1 MDRFQGLL
9 GIAVILGLVV
19 LLSKHRRHIKWRTL
33 GVGLALQ
40 VAFAFLVLK
49 WSWGFEALKAVS
61 EGVTRV
67 IHFTDEGTKFVFGS
81 LFDTEKVGFVFAIQV
96 LPVII
101 FLGALI
107 GALYYL
113 RVVQFVVDI
122 IGSVL
127 QKLLGVSKLEGVWAS
142 TVIFL
147 GQSEAPLLVAPY
159 LRTMTTSQLFTC
171 MTGGFAAVAGS
182 TLVGYAL
189 LGAPLPYLLAAAV
202 MNAPG
207 CLLIG
212 KALWPETE
220 EVTNDAN
227 VRDVRDTE
235 SKNFI
240 DALGRG
246 AMAGGHIAV
255 IVGCLLIAFVAL
267 IAMAS
272 AFLGMIGG
280 WVGQPN
286 WSLEGLF
293 GLLFGPVAWL
303 IGTPWAEASQ
313 IGNYIGQKT
322 VLNEFV
328 AYSNFGPVVPELSPK
343 AVLVGT
349 FALAGFANFASIAI
363 QIGSIGALAPER
375 RGDVAK
381 LGMFALLGGTLT
393 NLLNAAI
400 VGVIAS

>member
-9 GIAVILGLVV
+9 GVAVILGLVV

-33 GVGLALQ
+33 AVGLALQ

-101 FLGALI
+101 FLGAVI

-122 IGSVL
+122 IGNVL

-159 LRTMTTSQLFTC
+159 LKTMTTSQLFTC

-235 SKNFI
+235 SRNFI

-363 QIGSIGALAPER
+363 QIGSIGALAPS
-375 RGDVAK
+375 
-381 LGMFALLGGTLT
+381 
-393 NLLNAAI
+393 AAATSPSSACSPSSA
-400 VGVIAS
+400 GR

>member
-1 MDRFQGLL
+1 
-9 GIAVILGLVV
+9 
-19 LLSKHRRHIKWRTL
+19 
-33 GVGLALQ
+33 
-40 VAFAFLVLK
+40 
-49 WSWGFEALKAVS
+49 
-61 EGVTRV
+61 
-67 IHFTDEGTKFVFGS
+67 
-81 LFDTEKVGFVFAIQV
+81 
-96 LPVII
+96 
-101 FLGALI
+101 
-107 GALYYL
+107 
-113 RVVQFVVDI
+113 
-122 IGSVL
+122 
-127 QKLLGVSKLEGVWAS
+127 
-142 TVIFL
+142 
-147 GQSEAPLLVAPY
+147 
-159 LRTMTTSQLFTC
+159 
-171 MTGGFAAVAGS
+171 
-182 TLVGYAL
+182 
-189 LGAPLPYLLAAAV
+189 
-202 MNAPG
+202 
-207 CLLIG
+207 
-212 KALWPETE
+212 
-220 EVTNDAN
+220 
-227 VRDVRDTE
+227 
-235 SKNFI
+235 
-240 DALGRG
+240 
-246 AMAGGHIAV
+246 
-255 IVGCLLIAFVAL
+255 
-267 IAMAS
+267 MAS

-363 QIGSIGALAPER
+363 QIGSIGALAPEH